1 MSQTTEE
8 WFLGKLDRMKALN
21 SKIEKKLKDNNTT
34 LAGKVQCT
42 VDAIEKALG
51 NDGGGGDGGDGDLL
65 FGHSSYGYGR
75 QRKAMVGY
83 RTPKQRH
90 RRQY

>member
-8 WFLGKLDRMKALN
+8 WFLGKLDKMQALN
-21 SKIEKKLKDNNTT
+21 SKIEKKLKEDNTT

-42 VDAIEKALG
+42 VNAIEEALG
-51 NDGGGGDGGDGDLL
+51 NDGGGDDGLL